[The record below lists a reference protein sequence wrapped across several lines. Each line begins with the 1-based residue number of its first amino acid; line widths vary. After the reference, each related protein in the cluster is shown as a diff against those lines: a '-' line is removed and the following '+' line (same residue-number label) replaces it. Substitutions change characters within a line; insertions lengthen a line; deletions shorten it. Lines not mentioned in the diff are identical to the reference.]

1 MADATFKLKW
11 DEDGKRLYE
20 TGTDRGVLY
29 PNAPAANSEGHAHDG
44 AVAWNG
50 LTGFTESP
58 EGAEA
63 NAIYADNMKYLNM
76 RSAEDYGCNISAYTY
91 PPEFEECNGRKEGAD
106 GVYLGQQPRKPFGF
120 CCRTLIGNDVDGDE
134 HGYKL
139 HLVYGCSASPSEQ
152 AYQTVNDSP
161 EAIEFSWDIDTIPNV
176 NVPAGMK
183 PCACLTIDS
192 TLADPTKLA
201 ALEAILYGSGAND
214 GYLPTP
220 AAVCTMMT

>member
-1 MADATFKLKW
+1 MPETTFAIQW
-11 DEDGKRLYE
+11 DQDGQRLYE

-63 NAIYADNMKYLNM
+63 NAIYADNMKYLNL
-76 RSAEDYGCNISAYTY
+76 RSAEDYGCNVSAYTY
-91 PPEFEECNGRKEGAD
+91 PEEFEECNGRKKGAD

-120 CCRTLIGNDVDGDE
+120 CCRTLIGNDVDGDQ

-161 EAIEFSWDIDTIPNV
+161 EAIEFSWDFDTIPNV
-176 NVPAGMK
+176 NVPSGMK
-183 PCACLTIDS
+183 PCACLTVDS
-192 TLADPTKLA
+192 TKTDATKLA
-201 ALEAILYGSGAND
+201 TLEATLYGSGSTP

-220 AAVCTMMT
+220 AAVCTMLA

>member
-1 MADATFKLKW
+1 MPDTFAIHW
-11 DEDGKRLYE
+11 DQDGERLYE

-29 PNAPAANSEGHAHDG
+29 PDVGSGEGHAHDG

-63 NAIYADNMKYLNM
+63 NAIYADNIKYLNL
-76 RSAEDYGCNISAYTY
+76 RSAEDYGATITAYTY
-91 PPEFEECNGRKEGAD
+91 PEEFEECNGRKQGAD
-106 GVYLGQQPRKPFGF
+106 GVYLGQQPRTTFGF
-120 CCRTLIGNDVDGDE
+120 SCRTLIGNDTDGE
-134 HGYKL
+134 QHGYKL
-139 HLVYGCSASPSEQ
+139 HLVYGASVSPSEM

-161 EAIEFSWDIDTIPNV
+161 EAIEFSWDVDTIPNA
-176 NVPAGMK
+176 NVPSGMK
-183 PCACLTIDS
+183 PCASLTIDS
-192 TLADPTKLA
+192 TKADATKLA
-201 ALEAILYGSGAND
+201 ALEAVLYGSGSTA

>member
-1 MADATFKLKW
+1 MPDTFAIHW
-11 DEDGKRLYE
+11 DQDGERLYE

-29 PNAPAANSEGHAHDG
+29 PEAGSGEGHAHDG

-63 NAIYADNMKYLNM
+63 NAIYADNIKYLNL
-76 RSAEDYGCNISAYTY
+76 RSAEDYGATITAYTY
-91 PPEFEECNGRKEGAD
+91 PEEFEECNGRKEGAD
-106 GVYLGQQPRKPFGF
+106 GVYLGQQPRTIFGF
-120 CCRTLIGNDVDGDE
+120 SCRTLIGNDTDGE
-134 HGYKL
+134 QHGYKL
-139 HLVYGCSASPSEQ
+139 HLVYGASVSPSEM

-161 EAIEFSWDIDTIPNV
+161 EAIEFSWDVDTIPNA
-176 NVPAGMK
+176 NVPSGMK
-183 PCACLTIDS
+183 PCASLTIDS
-192 TLADPTKLA
+192 TKADATKLA
-201 ALEAILYGSGAND
+201 ALEAVLYGSGNTA

>member
-1 MADATFKLKW
+1 MPETTFAIQW
-11 DEDGKRLYE
+11 DQDGQRLYE

-29 PNAPAANSEGHAHDG
+29 PEAPGENDTGHAHNG

-63 NAIYADNMKYLNM
+63 NPIYADNMKYLNL
-76 RSAEDYGCNISAYTY
+76 RSAEDYGCNVSAYTY
-91 PPEFEECNGRKEGAD
+91 PEEFEECNGRKKGAN

-120 CCRTLIGNDVDGDE
+120 CCRTLIGNDVDGDQ

-139 HLVYGCSASPSEQ
+139 HLVYGCTASPSEQ

-176 NVPAGMK
+176 NVPSGMK
-183 PCACLTIDS
+183 PCACLTVDS
-192 TLADPTKLA
+192 TKTDATKLA
-201 ALEAILYGSGAND
+201 ALEAVLYGSGNTP

-220 AAVCTMMT
+220 AAVCTMLA